1 MLKRIFPLPAFD
13 DEDLAR
19 SAAQLRAIV
28 LAMAGFTTLFIV
40 AWVILIPQF
49 PRRILSA
56 LPLYPLFFWLLR
68 LIQQGKIKPA
78 SNIMVIGVWL
88 VLFFAAAVNGG
99 VFAPGYGGMLITV
112 LAAGIFMSR
121 GWANRIAMISVIGG
135 GIYIFLERE
144 GITPP
149 ADRFTDSTVMWL
161 SQAVFFFISASLLQI
176 GTQRLTNAL
185 QRAQHEIERRSQV
198 EQQLRGAEEKYRA
211 LVERIPAVVYSAE
224 PGEAGR
230 WFYVSPGIEQLTGF
244 TAEDW
249 IADPKLW
256 VSHIDP
262 TDREEYNAREARA
275 IREGN
280 QFAMEYRFKHRD
292 GRTIWLHDNSLFDA
306 TGETKDQQILQGF
319 LVDVTDRKVAEE
331 KLRANE
337 LLLSAIIENIPFDL
351 WVCDQDDRYILQNP
365 VSRQLAGDLIGRT
378 VDELNLPASIRS
390 IYKKGHLRV
399 LGGETLRSEE
409 QLEIDGKV
417 SNLLFIG
424 APIRDNGEARGFIG
438 MTIDI
443 TEQKQA
449 RKALEDAELLY
460 RTLVEQTSVVIY
472 RDRAQAKSPSIY
484 ISPQI
489 EEMIGYSA
497 DEFSSQ
503 PEFWLTLLHPDDKDM
518 VLKVVDDLLA
528 TGKNVTSEYRLRAKT
543 GEWVWVRDEAALVKD
558 AQDQPVYIQGV
569 YLDIT
574 KQKEVEAQRE
584 ALIKELEAKNT
595 ELERF
600 TYTVSHDLKAPLIT
614 MGGFLGFLEEDAM
627 RGNLVKLKEDI
638 VRISEANLKMQRL
651 LNELLELSRIGRLMN
666 YPENVPFEQILN
678 DARARVASRLEEKQI
693 QVKVP
698 ERSPVVHGD
707 RVRLVEVLQN
717 LLDNA
722 AKFMG
727 SQPQP
732 QIEVGVT
739 ERDGATVFSVRDN
752 GIGIDAKFH
761 AKVFDLFS
769 KLDPKAEGSG
779 IGLCLV
785 KRIVEVHGGKIWIE
799 SELGKGATFFF
810 TLPLGK
816 QKIPE

>member
-1 MLKRIFPLPAFD
+1 MLKRIFPLPTFD

-19 SAAQLRAIV
+19 SAAQLRTVALAVTGIV
-28 LAMAGFTTLFIV
+28 TAYI
-40 AWVILIPQF
+40 ILWLIF
-49 PRRILSA
+49 PPEEPGRILFA
-56 LPLYPLFFWLLR
+56 LPAYPLFVWVLS
-68 LIQQGKIKPA
+68 LIQKGKVKLA
-78 SNIMVIGVWL
+78 GQLMVGGVWL
-88 VLFFAAAVNGG
+88 ILFVAAAFNGG
-99 VFAPGYGGMLITV
+99 VFAPGYSGMLITV
-112 LAAGIFMSR
+112 LAAGIFIDRAWS
-121 GWANRIAMISVIGG
+121 NRVALLSVIGG
-135 GIYIFLERE
+135 GALVLLERQ
-144 GITPP
+144 GILPP
-149 ADRFTDSTVMWL
+149 AASLTDSVTVWMA
-161 SQAVFFFISASLLQI
+161 QIVFFFIAANLLQI
-176 GTQRLTNAL
+176 GTQRLANAL
-185 QRAQHEIERRSQV
+185 QRAQDEIERRSQV
-198 EQQLRGAEEKYRA
+198 ERQLREAEEKYRT

-244 TAEDW
+244 TAEEW

-275 IREGN
+275 IREGS
-280 QFAMEYRFKHRD
+280 QFEMEYRFKHRD
-292 GRTIWLHDNSLFDA
+292 GRTIWLHDNSLFDT

-319 LVDVTDRKVAEE
+319 LVDVTDKKEAEE

-351 WVCDQDDRYILQNP
+351 WVCDQNDRYILQNP
-365 VSRQLAGDLIGRT
+365 VSRQLAGDLIGKT
-378 VDELNLPASIRS
+378 VDELDVPAPIRS

-409 QLEIDGKV
+409 DVEVNGKV
-417 SNLLFIG
+417 SNLLFVG
-424 APIRDNGEARGFIG
+424 APIRDNGEVRGFIG
-438 MTIDI
+438 MTIDV

-472 RDRAQAKSPSIY
+472 RDHAQEKSPSIY

-528 TGKNVTSEYRLRAKT
+528 TGKTATSEYRLRSKK
-543 GEWVWVRDEAALVKD
+543 GEWVWVRDEAVLVKD
-558 AQDQPVYIQGV
+558 AQDKTVYIQGV

-627 RGNLVKLKEDI
+627 KGNLVKLKEDI

-666 YPENVPFEQILN
+666 APEDLPFEQILS
-678 DARARVASRLEEKQI
+678 DALARVASRLEEKQI

-739 ERDGATVFSVRDN
+739 ERDGATIFFVQDN
-752 GIGIDAKFH
+752 GIGIDEKFH

-769 KLDPKAEGSG
+769 KLDPKAEGTG

-785 KRIVEVHGGKIWIE
+785 KRIIEVHGGKIWVE

-810 TLPLGK
+810 TLPLAN